1 MSRPARAA
9 PRARRRAAAAAAAP
23 PPRAPRPG
31 AHCEPALSA
40 AAAPRAERAATCV
53 RQACEAGAL
62 RFLTARVLRAVPFE
76 DEPPEQQEL
85 YAHTLHQLLM
95 LFLDAQPGRCARAAA
110 PTLVQAPARAP
121 GEAGGRAARRDEVGA
136 LVGESSA
143 LSRERPDAAGA
154 LAPAGGGR
162 DALDSLLDALAAVY
176 GAFPDLWLDE
186 RLRRAPLSYPNP
198 TRALGSPGAPR

>member
-9 PRARRRAAAAAAAP
+9 PRARRRAAAAGAAP
-23 PPRAPRPG
+23 TRRGARPG
-31 AHCEPALSA
+31 AYCKPVLSA

-143 LSRERPDAAGA
+143 LSRERPDAGA

-186 RLRRAPLSYPNP
+186 RLRRAPHSYS
-198 TRALGSPGAPR
+198 TLTLTLASPGAPR

>member
-1 MSRPARAA
+1 V
-9 PRARRRAAAAAAAP
+9 
-23 PPRAPRPG
+23 
-31 AHCEPALSA
+31 LSA

-143 LSRERPDAAGA
+143 LSRERPDAGA

-186 RLRRAPLSYPNP
+186 RLRRAPHSYS
-198 TRALGSPGAPR
+198 TLTLTLASPGAPR